1 MAWRCGAVR
10 YRAVRCGA
18 VRRGV
23 VRGTLAISSAS
34 CSRSWEVD
42 GRRFAAV
49 APAEDAADAA
59 DSRESHLGTE
69 AVLPP
74 LPSVQMP
81 TPPSAR
87 PAWG

>member
-1 MAWRCGAVR
+1 MARRCGAGR
-10 YRAVRCGA
+10 GGA

-23 VRGTLAISSAS
+23 VRGTFAISSAS
-34 CSRSWEVD
+34 CSRSWQVD

-59 DSRESHLGTE
+59 DSRESHLGTA

-74 LPSVQMP
+74 LPSVPMP